1 MITSMHIYGAL
12 ERNSDGR
19 QARRS
24 SEEPEKKKFPLLLV
38 FPPSLSHNPS
48 APHVHRFTFA
58 LIVETLG
65 FDIKL
70 RISDFPDFPN
80 CKLFESASLWNHLVI
95 VGPFTC

>member
-1 MITSMHIYGAL
+1 MTPPAPEDRHDHEHAHL
-12 ERNSDGR
+12 
-19 QARRS
+19 RS
-24 SEEPEKKKFPLLLV
+24 SRAEQRRAPGQAQLRGAGKKKFPLLLV

-70 RISDFPDFPN
+70 TIFPIFPSPN
-80 CKLFESASLWNHLVI
+80 CLRVPVCGIIS
-95 VGPFTC
+95 